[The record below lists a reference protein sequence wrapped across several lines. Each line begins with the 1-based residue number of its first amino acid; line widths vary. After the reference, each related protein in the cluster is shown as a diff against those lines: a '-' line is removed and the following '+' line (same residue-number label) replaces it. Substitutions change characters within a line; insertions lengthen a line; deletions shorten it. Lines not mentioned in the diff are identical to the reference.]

1 MFFLPCALSHAPL
14 PQADRS
20 SLPQPFGCFKL
31 LLVSLLVSF
40 GCGFT
45 PKGIFSGLIA
55 YLLKHANK
63 NGLLW
68 ELIGKL
74 LYRDQASL
82 WVVPCVYLTVQATP
96 TFIRFSL
103 YQQPNTGSIDPP
115 SVSVRRVIEDGLKEV
130 ASRLNYTVNV
140 EPRLGFE
147 CTCDTQKPIHFTEYK
162 NGPFSECAVSGTFC
176 RPPPDYMKW
185 FKGKV
190 SACPCYHTLIF
201 YFLFSQFRITDQSYF
216 SCQGTFIIC
225 R

>member
-20 SLPQPFGCFKL
+20 SLPEPFGSFEL

-40 GCGFT
+40 ACGFT

-68 ELIGKL
+68 ELIGEL

-82 WVVPCVYLTVQATP
+82 WVVPCVYLTMQATP

-140 EPRLGFE
+140 EPKLGFE
-147 CTCDTQKPIHFTEYK
+147 CTCDTRKPIHFTEYMNK
-162 NGPFSECAVSGTFC
+162 SSKCAVSGTFHE
-176 RPPPDYMKW
+176 PPLDYMKW
-185 FKGKV
+185 FKGK
-190 SACPCYHTLIF
+190 SLLMHSNCTY
-201 YFLFSQFRITDQSYF
+201 
-216 SCQGTFIIC
+216 
-225 R
+225 